1 MGCLPRLLQ
10 NSGSRRHLKLQMI
23 RHVIAVVGAEK
34 RRKNLE
40 ISILW
45 FNYLEAMLF
54 LKETKYQK
62 TQRSVNIVY
71 TAFLANIYT
80 VDTRKSSAIA

>member
-1 MGCLPRLLQ
+1 MGCPPRLLQ
-10 NSGSRRHLKLQMI
+10 NSGSRRHLKLQMM

-34 RRKNLE
+34 LRKNLE
-40 ISILW
+40 ISMW
-45 FNYLEAMLF
+45 FNYLEVMLF

-80 VDTRKSSAIA
+80 VDTRKSLAMA